1 MVMKKNEFIC
11 IVINMFIAGHTKWS
25 RVNSEKRSHHQVVG
39 RVLGQAVFVYLD
51 FSARTDRLVYGQGV
65 GWSKS
70 LDSYKAYL
78 ARTENEEQKFRDGS
92 LRRLLALE
100 SPRDFQY
107 DAMDISTSALCR
119 PIGGFNASELSLDQI
134 KADMLR
140 EIEEYALP
148 YLCLMLKHR
157 HGVVV
162 TPEQLG
168 SGELTIE

>member
-1 MVMKKNEFIC
+1 MKKNEFIDL
-11 IVINMFIAGHTKWS
+11 VVDAFLAGHPQWR
-25 RVNSEKRSHHQVVG
+25 RVYSDRRSHYEAVG
-39 RVLGQAVFVYLD
+39 RDTPFGVFIFLD
-51 FSARTDRLVYGQGV
+51 FSARTDRLIFGQGV

-70 LDSYKAYL
+70 LDSFKAYL
-78 ARTENEEQKFRDGS
+78 ARTENEEHKPRDGS
-92 LRRLLALE
+92 LRRLLKLDN
-100 SPRDFQY
+100 PRDFTY
-107 DAMDISTSALCR
+107 EHLHISTSELCR
-119 PIGGFNASELSLDQI
+119 VIGGFDAKELSLEQI

-140 EIEEYALP
+140 EVEEYALP